1 MMGVNVIEAAHTV
14 KYIPIAAD
22 KVPYSF
28 SIKLEDRTFTF
39 NVKYND
45 QGKFYTVD
53 LSITA
58 TGEVLCYGD
67 PIRYGRPM
75 FGSIEDDRY
84 PIPVIIPYCLEGKE
98 TEVTEDNFGK
108 SIKLYLHERRE
119 K

>member
-1 MMGVNVIEAAHTV
+1 MMGLNVIEAAHTV
-14 KYIPIAAD
+14 KYIP
-22 KVPYSF
+22 
-28 SIKLEDRTFTF
+28 
-39 NVKYND
+39 
-45 QGKFYTVD
+45 
-53 LSITA
+53 A

>member
-1 MMGVNVIEAAHTV
+1 
-14 KYIPIAAD
+14 
-22 KVPYSF
+22 
-28 SIKLEDRTFTF
+28 
-39 NVKYND
+39 
-45 QGKFYTVD
+45 
-53 LSITA
+53 
-58 TGEVLCYGD
+58 
-67 PIRYGRPM
+67 M